1 MVKTIPFGDT
11 TVQSPGFGAM
21 GMSFGLGSNLSLEE
35 AEPVL
40 LKAIELGCTFWDTAV
55 VYQAGVNEKLLGDF
69 IRKHNVR
76 DKVFIASKCGFDV
89 FGKGGVTNSAS
100 HIKEY
105 IDGTIERLG
114 FAPDLYYLHR
124 IDPNTPL
131 EESIPALDEIRK
143 QGKTKYIGLSE
154 CSANTLRKANSIA
167 KIDAVQAEYSAFE
180 TLHETDGLIDTAKEL
195 GIVYVAYSPLGHG
208 WLVDDFP
215 YKSPDDFAPDD
226 FRRTGM
232 FPKFQGENFYKNKA
246 IVEEIKKLAVR
257 KGCTLTQIALAWVA
271 SQGMIAIPG
280 TTKAHRLEE
289 NWASR
294 NVDLTDEEK
303 AEMRRIIDSAKPQGN
318 SCLSSI
324 ELTALVPSIKMDSS
338 SMVES
343 QDVLAGLDR
352 FKSLPDLRTHAD
364 DWTGVTSRRERKRRQ
379 NRLNQRAWRRR
390 KAAQYTPDGLQCQT
404 GKAAYTSISHD
415 DSVVLRDTCSSK
427 FSRAPSIG
435 DGILLIPDTC
445 EAERLRNLIRQSLE
459 DYSLQTPR
467 PSNLHIII
475 RLNVLNAI
483 ADNATVIGFPKESL
497 CRDEFISPFYQVGPI
512 QLPSPSCPA
521 SLQPTM
527 LQRSTAHHPW
537 IDLFPFPNFRDNVL
551 RGMQKGLFDDDELC
565 GDLLGVEGGRVGEQ
579 PSLLVW
585 TVAWDAK
592 GWEVNAAFVKKWG
605 GLIEDCPEIMESTNY
620 WRRKRGQPAL
630 MFDVDPG
637 TSP

>member
-1 MVKTIPFGDT
+1 MVKTIPFGNI
-11 TVQSPGFGAM
+11 TVPSPGFGAM

-105 IDGTIERLG
+105 IEGTIERLG

-195 GIVYVAYSPLGHG
+195 GIAYVAYSPLGHG

-226 FRRTGM
+226 FRRTV
-232 FPKFQGENFYKNKA
+232 PKFQGENFYKNKA

-294 NVDLTDEEK
+294 NVDLTEGEK
-303 AEMRRIIDSAKPQGN
+303 AEMRRIVDSAKPQGN
-318 SCLSSI
+318 R
-324 ELTALVPSIKMDSS
+324 MDSIS
-338 SMVES
+338 AVKG
-343 QDVLAGLDR
+343 QDMLARLDR
-352 FKSLPDLRTHAD
+352 FKPLPDLRTHAD

-390 KAAQYTPDGLQCQT
+390 KAAQDTSDGQT
-404 GKAAYTSISHD
+404 TRTSHD
-415 DSVVLRDTCSSK
+415 GSVVLSDTCPSK
-427 FSRAPSIG
+427 AFGARTIG
-435 DGILLIPDTC
+435 DGILLIPDTR

-483 ADNATVIGFPKESL
+483 ADNATAIGFPKESL
-497 CRDEFISPFYQVGPI
+497 CRDEFISPFYQIGPI
-512 QLPSPSCPA
+512 QLPSPSCPT
-521 SLQPTM
+521 SLQPTS

-537 IDLFPFPNFRDNVL
+537 IDLFPFPKFRDNVL
-551 RGMQKGLFDDDELC
+551 SGMQEGLFDDDELC
-565 GDLLGVEGGRVGEQ
+565 GDLLGVEGAGVGEQ

-605 GLIEDCPEIMESTNY
+605 SLIQYCPEMMESTNY
-620 WRRKRGQPAL
+620 WRRKRGQAAL
-630 MFDVDPG
+630 TFGIDAQAG
-637 TSP
+637 Q